1 MSKAIEFLKDY
12 EANNKLE
19 GKLLFDY
26 NLAKSSWLGVGGK
39 AEVFYHCDSVIQLS
53 DILKK
58 LPKEF
63 NRTVIGQ
70 GSNILIRDGGIKG
83 LVIKLGKSFQKIQTS
98 NEVVIAG
105 GAAMD
110 KVIARY
116 SQEESIGGF
125 EFLSGIPG
133 NIGGALAMNA
143 GCYGGDISKIFF
155 SAKGISYYGN
165 KIEIGRDDF
174 NFEYRFNPL
183 SSGIIFTEIS
193 LKGSKDEQLNI
204 TAKIEKIN
212 KEKNLSQPRGI
223 KTGGSTFKNPDINI
237 SPLKAW
243 ELIYKSECHNIN
255 MSGVSFSLKHYNF
268 IENKQNLSANLIED
282 FCKLV
287 QKNVFEKTGVKL
299 DMEIKILGDR

>member
-63 NRTVIGQ
+63 DRTVIGQ

-116 SQEESIGGF
+116 SQEESIGGL

-143 GCYGGDISKIFF
+143 GCYGGDISQIFY

-165 KIEIGRDDF
+165 KIEI
-174 NFEYRFNPL
+174 
-183 SSGIIFTEIS
+183 
-193 LKGSKDEQLNI
+193 
-204 TAKIEKIN
+204 
-212 KEKNLSQPRGI
+212 
-223 KTGGSTFKNPDINI
+223 TF
-237 SPLKAW
+237 L
-243 ELIYKSECHNIN
+243 
-255 MSGVSFSLKHYNF
+255 
-268 IENKQNLSANLIED
+268 
-282 FCKLV
+282 
-287 QKNVFEKTGVKL
+287 
-299 DMEIKILGDR
+299 R

>member
-1 MSKAIEFLKDY
+1 MSKAIEFLRDY

-143 GCYGGDISKIFF
+143 GCYGGDISKIFY
-155 SAKGISYYGN
+155 SAKGINYYGN
-165 KIEIGRDDF
+165 KIEISRDDF

>member
-1 MSKAIEFLKDY
+1 
-12 EANNKLE
+12 
-19 GKLLFDY
+19 
-26 NLAKSSWLGVGGK
+26 
-39 AEVFYHCDSVIQLS
+39 
-53 DILKK
+53 
-58 LPKEF
+58 
-63 NRTVIGQ
+63 
-70 GSNILIRDGGIKG
+70 
-83 LVIKLGKSFQKIQTS
+83 
-98 NEVVIAG
+98 
-105 GAAMD
+105 MD

-143 GCYGGDISKIFF
+143 GCYGGDISQIFY

-165 KIEIGRDDF
+165 KIEISRDDF

>member
-143 GCYGGDISKIFF
+143 GCYGGDISQIFY

-165 KIEIGRDDF
+165 KIEISRDDF
-174 NFEYRFNPL
+174 NFEYTYSIKNGISSIKGGLKVL
-183 SSGIIFTEIS
+183 SDLQYPKVVLDESIKYFKTE
-193 LKGSKDEQLNI
+193 
-204 TAKIEKIN
+204 
-212 KEKNLSQPRGI
+212 
-223 KTGGSTFKNPDINI
+223 
-237 SPLKAW
+237 
-243 ELIYKSECHNIN
+243 
-255 MSGVSFSLKHYNF
+255 
-268 IENKQNLSANLIED
+268 
-282 FCKLV
+282 
-287 QKNVFEKTGVKL
+287 
-299 DMEIKILGDR
+299 